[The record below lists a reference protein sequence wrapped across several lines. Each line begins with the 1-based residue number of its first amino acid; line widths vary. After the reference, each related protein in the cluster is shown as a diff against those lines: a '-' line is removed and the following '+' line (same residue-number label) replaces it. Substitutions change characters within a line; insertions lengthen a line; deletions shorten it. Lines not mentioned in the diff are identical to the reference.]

1 MIKLRKRKELKEIS
15 KGDKSMSEVYKK
27 LDELSE
33 DKYLSLLYDREEKR
47 EYEYKCMMEDAK
59 EEAKEEGMS
68 QGIEQGIKQGIKQGI
83 ERGIERGIE
92 QGISSEKEKIAKNL
106 LSMNMSI
113 EDISKATGLS
123 IDEIKNL

>member
-1 MIKLRKRKELKEIS
+1 
-15 KGDKSMSEVYKK
+15 MSDVYKK

-68 QGIEQGIKQGIKQGI
+68 QGIEQGISQGENKKSI
-83 ERGIERGIE
+83 E
-92 QGISSEKEKIAKNL
+92 IAKNL

-123 IDEIKNL
+123 IEDLQNIKK